1 MTQTLS
7 QLEHSEAFIER
18 HIGSSA
24 EQRQELLA
32 AVGARSL
39 SALIQQIVPADIQL
53 PGPPPV
59 GDAATEHQALA
70 ELKAIASQNQRY
82 KSYIGMGYSAV
93 LTPPVILRNML
104 ENPGWYTAY
113 TPYQPEVSQGRLEA
127 LLNFQTVTLDLTGLD
142 LASASLLDEATA
154 AAEAMALAKRA
165 SKLKDANRFF
175 VADDVHPQ
183 TLDVVRTR
191 AETFGFDVIVDKA
204 EKVLELD
211 GVFGVLLQQVGT
223 TGELHDYSAL
233 LAELKS
239 RKIIT
244 SVAADIMAL
253 VLLTAPGKQGADV
266 VFGSAQRFGVPM
278 GYGGPHAAFF
288 ACRDEFKR
296 SMPGRIIGVSRD
308 AAGNTALRMAMQ
320 TIGMGYSAVLTPPV
334 ILRNMLENPGWYTAY
349 TPYQPEVSQGRLEAL
364 LNFQTVTLD
373 LTGLDLA
380 SASLLDEATAAAEAM
395 ALAKRASKLKDANRF
410 FVADDVHPQT
420 LDVVRTRAETFGFDV
435 IVDKAE
441 KVLELDGVFGVLLQQ
456 VGTTGELHDYSA
468 LLAELKS
475 RKIITSVAADIM
487 ALVLLTAPGK
497 QGADV
502 VFGSAQRFGVP
513 MGYGGP
519 HAAFFACRDEFK
531 RSMPGRIIGVS
542 RDAAGNTA
550 LRMAMQT
557 REQHIRRE
565 KANSNICTS
574 QVLLANIASLY
585 AVYHGPQGLQRIAG
599 RIHRLTDILAAGLQK
614 AGLTLRHHTWF
625 DTLTVEVKDK
635 AAVLE
640 RALSF
645 GINLRTDIHGAVGIT
660 LDEAT
665 SREDVQTLF
674 ALLAGDNH
682 GLDIDALDAAV
693 SKNSQSIPAAML
705 RQDPIL
711 THPVFNRYHSE
722 TEMMRYM
729 HRLERKDL
737 ALNQAMIPLG
747 SCTMKLNAAAE
758 MIPITWPEFSE
769 LHPFCPP
776 EQAAGYQ
783 QMIGQLSQWL
793 VQLTGYDAVCMQP
806 NSGAQG
812 EYAGLLAIR
821 RYHESRNEAG
831 RHVCLIPSSAHG
843 TNPASAQMAG
853 MSVVVVACDKNG
865 NIDLH
870 DLRVKAEQAGEELSC
885 IMVTY
890 PSTHGVYEETIRE
903 VCQIV
908 HQFGGQ
914 VYLDGA
920 NMNAQ
925 VGITTPGYIGADVSH
940 LNLHKTF
947 CIPHG
952 GGGPGMG
959 PIGVKAHLAPFVPGH
974 SVVQIDGVTTQ
985 QGAVSAAPFGSAS
998 ILPISW
1004 MYIRMMGAEGLKQ
1017 ASQMAI
1023 LNANYIATRLKD
1035 AYPILYTGRDHRVAH
1050 ECILDI
1056 RPLKEETGISEMD
1069 IAKRLIDFGFHAPT
1083 MSFPVACTLM
1093 VEPTESESKVE
1104 LDRFID
1110 AMLAI
1115 RSEIDR
1121 VAKGEWPL
1129 EDNPLVNAPHVQAE
1143 LVNDWQHPY
1152 SRELAVFPV
1161 AGVREN
1167 KYWPSVKRLDDVYG
1181 DRNLFC
1187 SCVPMSDYE

>member
-1 MTQTLS
+1 MTQNLS
-7 QLEHSEAFIER
+7 QLEHNDTFIAR

-24 EQRQELLA
+24 EQQQQMLA
-32 AVGARSL
+32 AIGASSL
-39 SALIQQIVPADIQL
+39 KTLIQQIVPADIQL
-53 PGPPPV
+53 PSPPPV

-70 ELKAIASQNQRY
+70 ELKGIASQNQCY
-82 KSYIGMGYSAV
+82 KSYIGMGYSPV

-127 LLNFQTVTLDLTGLD
+127 LLNFQQLTQDLTGLD

-154 AAEAMALAKRA
+154 AAESMALAKRA
-165 SKLKDANRFF
+165 SKLKEANRFF

-183 TLDVVRTR
+183 TLDVVLTR
-191 AETFGFDVIVDKA
+191 AETFGFEVIIDRA
-204 EKVLELD
+204 ERVLELD

-233 LAELKS
+233 LAELKK
-239 RKIIT
+239 RKI
-244 SVAADIMAL
+244 M
-253 VLLTAPGKQGADV
+253 
-266 VFGSAQRFGVPM
+266 
-278 GYGGPHAAFF
+278 
-288 ACRDEFKR
+288 
-296 SMPGRIIGVSRD
+296 
-308 AAGNTALRMAMQ
+308 
-320 TIGMGYSAVLTPPV
+320 
-334 ILRNMLENPGWYTAY
+334 
-349 TPYQPEVSQGRLEAL
+349 
-364 LNFQTVTLD
+364 
-373 LTGLDLA
+373 
-380 SASLLDEATAAAEAM
+380 
-395 ALAKRASKLKDANRF
+395 
-410 FVADDVHPQT
+410 
-420 LDVVRTRAETFGFDV
+420 
-435 IVDKAE
+435 
-441 KVLELDGVFGVLLQQ
+441 
-456 VGTTGELHDYSA
+456 
-468 LLAELKS
+468 
-475 RKIITSVAADIM
+475 TSVAADIM

-599 RIHRLTDILAAGLQK
+599 RIHRMTDILAAGLQQ
-614 AGLTLRHHTWF
+614 AGLTLRFQHWF
-625 DTLTVEVKDK
+625 DTLTVDVKDK
-635 AAVLE
+635 AAVLA

-660 LDEAT
+660 LDETT
-665 SREDVQTLF
+665 SREDIQALF
-674 ALLAGDNH
+674 SLLIGDNH
-682 GLDIDALDAAV
+682 GLDIDQLDAKV
-693 SKNSQSIPAAML
+693 SQHSQSIPASML
-705 RQDPIL
+705 RQDAIL

-758 MIPITWPEFSE
+758 MIPITWPEFAE

-821 RYHESRNEAG
+821 RYHESRNQAS
-831 RHVCLIPSSAHG
+831 RHICLIPSSAHG

-853 MSVVVVACDKNG
+853 MSVVVVACDTKG

-870 DLRVKAEQAGEELSC
+870 DLRKKAGEAGDELSC

-974 SVVQIDGVTTQ
+974 SVVQIDGMTTQ

-1004 MYIRMMGAEGLKQ
+1004 MYIRMMGADGLKQ
-1017 ASQMAI
+1017 ASQVAI
-1023 LNANYIATRLKD
+1023 LNANYIATRLKG
-1035 AYPILYTGRDHRVAH
+1035 AYPVLYTGHDGRVAH

-1056 RPLKEETGISEMD
+1056 RPLKEATGISEMD

-1083 MSFPVACTLM
+1083 MSFPVAGTLM

-1115 RSEIDR
+1115 RAEIEK

-1129 EDNPLVNAPHVQAE
+1129 EDNPLVNAPHTQAE
-1143 LVNDWQHPY
+1143 LVGDWQHPY
-1152 SRELAVFPV
+1152 SRELAVFPI
-1161 AGVREN
+1161 AGVLEN
-1167 KYWPSVKRLDDVYG
+1167 KYWPTVKRLDDVYG

-1187 SCVPMSDYE
+1187 SCVPMTDYE

>member
-1 MTQTLS
+1 MTQNLS
-7 QLEHSEAFIER
+7 QLEHNDAFIQR

-24 EQRQELLA
+24 EQQQQMLA
-32 AVGARSL
+32 AVGANSL
-39 SALIQQIVPADIQL
+39 STLIQQIVPADIQL
-53 PGPPPV
+53 PSPPPV
-59 GDAATEHQALA
+59 GEAATEHQALA
-70 ELKAIASQNQRY
+70 ELKGIASQNQRY
-82 KSYIGMGYSAV
+82 KSYIGMGYSPV

-127 LLNFQTVTLDLTGLD
+127 LLNFQQLTQDLTGLD

-175 VADDVHPQ
+175 VANDVHPQ

-191 AETFGFDVIVDKA
+191 AETFGFEVIVDRA

-233 LAELKS
+233 LSELK
-239 RKIIT
+239 K
-244 SVAADIMAL
+244 
-253 VLLTAPGKQGADV
+253 
-266 VFGSAQRFGVPM
+266 
-278 GYGGPHAAFF
+278 
-288 ACRDEFKR
+288 
-296 SMPGRIIGVSRD
+296 
-308 AAGNTALRMAMQ
+308 
-320 TIGMGYSAVLTPPV
+320 
-334 ILRNMLENPGWYTAY
+334 
-349 TPYQPEVSQGRLEAL
+349 
-364 LNFQTVTLD
+364 
-373 LTGLDLA
+373 
-380 SASLLDEATAAAEAM
+380 
-395 ALAKRASKLKDANRF
+395 
-410 FVADDVHPQT
+410 
-420 LDVVRTRAETFGFDV
+420 
-435 IVDKAE
+435 
-441 KVLELDGVFGVLLQQ
+441 
-456 VGTTGELHDYSA
+456 
-468 LLAELKS
+468 

-599 RIHRLTDILAAGLQK
+599 RIHRMTDILAAGLQQ
-614 AGLTLRHHTWF
+614 AGLKLRFAHWF
-625 DTLTVEVKDK
+625 DTLTVLVEDK
-635 AAVLE
+635 AAVLD

-645 GINLRTDIHGAVGIT
+645 GINLRTDISGAVGIT
-660 LDEAT
+660 LDETT
-665 SREDVQTLF
+665 SREDLQTLF
-674 ALLAGDNH
+674 TLLADDNH
-682 GLDIDALDAAV
+682 GLDIDQLDADV
-693 SKNSQSIPAAML
+693 SQNSQSIPASML

-711 THPVFNRYHSE
+711 THPVFNSYHSE

-758 MIPITWPEFSE
+758 MIPITWPEFAE

-821 RYHESRNEAG
+821 RYHESRNQAS
-831 RHVCLIPSSAHG
+831 RHICLIPSSAHG

-853 MSVVVVACDKNG
+853 MSVVVVACDKQG

-870 DLRVKAEQAGEELSC
+870 DLRQKAGEAGDELSC

-974 SVVQIDGVTTQ
+974 SVVQIDGMTTQ

-1004 MYIRMMGAEGLKQ
+1004 MYIRMMGADGLKQ
-1017 ASQMAI
+1017 ASQVAI
-1023 LNANYIATRLKD
+1023 LNANYIATRLKE
-1035 AYPILYTGRDHRVAH
+1035 AYPVLYTGHDGRVAH

-1056 RPLKEETGISEMD
+1056 RPLKEATGISEMD

-1083 MSFPVACTLM
+1083 MSFPVAGTLM

-1115 RSEIDR
+1115 RAEIEK
-1121 VAKGEWPL
+1121 VARGEWPL
-1129 EDNPLVNAPHVQAE
+1129 EDNPLVNAPHTQAE
-1143 LVNDWQHPY
+1143 LIGEWQHPY

-1161 AGVREN
+1161 AGVMEN

-1187 SCVPMSDYE
+1187 SCVPISDYE